1 MELRVILEE
10 LLKHSH
16 TFTVTVGKELIMA
29 VYPGSGFSSLPV
41 SVYKKDHRDIA

>member
-16 TFTVTVGKELIMA
+16 TFTVANKGG
-29 VYPGSGFSSLPV
+29 PGVAQQFFALVRAGFAGLG
-41 SVYKKDHRDIA
+41 INGG